1 MKQTNRP
8 LGPVAVCLISAAS
21 AAATTLV
28 LRVTEAWTS
37 APDRT
42 APVATSPDA
51 RDDLRTAVSALRAE
65 IATMRD
71 TTAPGAPTVEERTP
85 AEAAQRAGPDV
96 HTHLA
101 SLEAQIAQLL
111 QAQKDGDLR
120 TKLVASRHQRQMAD
134 EQSLARRLD
143 ARAKEHSLSADQA
156 EAMRQLES
164 KWLQRDTRSP
174 PAMGARCGPDDAA
187 AGDQAG

>member
-1 MKQTNRP
+1 
-8 LGPVAVCLISAAS
+8 
-21 AAATTLV
+21 
-28 LRVTEAWTS
+28 
-37 APDRT
+37 
-42 APVATSPDA
+42 
-51 RDDLRTAVSALRAE
+51 
-65 IATMRD
+65 
-71 TTAPGAPTVEERTP
+71 
-85 AEAAQRAGPDV
+85 V

-156 EAMRQLES
+156 EASDSWRANGSSATPVVLQLWERGADLTT
-164 KWLQRDTRSP
+164 LQQAIKQDDTDYQREFDASLTEDQRRRRD
-174 PAMGARCGPDDAA
+174 
-187 AGDQAG
+187 AGTENYRAGKVSR